1 MPKAGEIGGGWW
13 RTVVVFLIVLLV
25 AATDQFSKLWIQA
38 NLPFQHSLFE
48 IGFFR
53 ITHIHNSGAAFGLF
67 QGYPFALAI
76 VSSVGAALLLTYAL
90 VVYRRYPFL
99 DNLPNRV
106 AIGLILGGT
115 VGNLI
120 DRLRLGY
127 VIDFIAFNFW
137 PAFNVADSAV
147 TVGAILF
154 ACSILFIA
162 GSEKHRAIG

>member
-1 MPKAGEIGGGWW
+1 MLKAGEIGGGW
-13 RTVVVFLIVLLV
+13 RRMAAVFLIVLLV
-25 AATDQFSKLWIQA
+25 AAADQFSKFWIQS
-38 NLPFQHSLFE
+38 NLPFQRSLFE

-67 QGYPFALAI
+67 QGYSFALAI
-76 VSSVGAALLLTYAL
+76 VASVGVAVLLTYAL

-120 DRLRLGY
+120 DRLRFGY
-127 VIDFIAFNFW
+127 VTDFIAFNFW

-154 ACSILFIA
+154 AYSILFIA
-162 GSEKHRAIG
+162 GKEKH

>member
-1 MPKAGEIGGGWW
+1 MAA
-13 RTVVVFLIVLLV
+13 VFLIVLLV
-25 AATDQFSKLWIQA
+25 AAADQFSKFWIQS
-38 NLPFQHSLFE
+38 NLPFQRSLFE

-67 QGYPFALAI
+67 QGYSFALAI
-76 VSSVGAALLLTYAL
+76 VASVGVAVLLTYAL

-120 DRLRLGY
+120 DRLRFGY
-127 VIDFIAFNFW
+127 VTDFIAFNFW

-154 ACSILFIA
+154 AYSILFIA
-162 GSEKHRAIG
+162 GKEKH